1 MGYIIFGLFVLF
13 IYPIFITGIMLGSKA
28 TQIEHLERQVSELRK
43 ELLLSIARLEKKI
56 ASPNSSG
63 DRSETQPVAARP
75 ITSEQK
81 ANGAKVSGDQFDAND
96 PTSHAKA
103 PDNVSQPPATPS
115 YTYAV
120 VSSKAISVF
129 ANRTKSKPRTA
140 QSDAPTSAADL
151 STAPVPA
158 AQNAQPADPSFVD
171 KWLAKAKT
179 WLLTGNLV
187 AKLGLVIL
195 FIGVAFLLKYVAA
208 TITIPI
214 ELRLAGVVAADLGLL
229 AWGWRLRTRRREIG
243 LPVQGTAI
251 AILMLVIFGAHQRY
265 DLIPAG
271 FAFGLLVCLMVFT
284 CLLAV
289 LQNAPWLA
297 AFGITGGFACPL
309 LLSTG
314 QGNHIALFS
323 YYALLNAGVFVLAIK
338 RSWQPLNLLG
348 FAFTFVVGTAWGVLR
363 YTPEN
368 YPSAQGFLILFFLCY
383 VAISLAFAH
392 RQQAR
397 LKNYVDVT
405 LVLGTPLLAFGLQVG
420 LVKDKPFGL
429 ALSTLALGGFYLA
442 VALVLLKRG
451 RERWRV
457 MLEAYAALGVI
468 FGTLAI
474 PFALDAR
481 WTSAA
486 WALEGAGFV
495 WLGLRWRRVL
505 VWIFGLMLQFGAGL
519 SFIVA
524 ATELTPYAATS
535 AHLWLGCLL
544 LAASG
549 FAVALSLRKHAN
561 ESDGLIMLAESFLTL
576 SAIWLLAGCWT
587 EAIVRTGG
595 GALANW
601 LVAGALFTALLLY
614 GVSVRLSWPMA
625 RQPAYAAQIAG
636 AVALGVVSARGWSW
650 TTMFE
655 ANHDA
660 PLLGVVMLTAAA
672 CATAHLARSAQPAQ
686 ADSTQPDATQV
697 YPTQSPPTFS
707 SAMLLWAAIWWF
719 GPAINIAAG
728 RLMAYLPQDLGSP
741 TARWTALYALG
752 VAATAIA
759 AMYLASRLAWPQ
771 LRRSAF
777 VCWAMLVLV
786 TADILH
792 TLYETR
798 TLPQPA
804 SWLAWAL
811 LWSSGEFLMARWSR
825 SGPELGRGT
834 LKLLHLLRNGGP
846 WLALWP
852 TGAILIDGWLIA
864 PPPDPYE
871 LTQDSWLTD
880 AAWSNYLPTWIM
892 MLALVFLLRRSQAER
907 WPAAPLADWYRTRV
921 IPGATTLMVVL
932 AVLWNL
938 KHDGA
943 MAPLPYL
950 PLLNPLDLT
959 TGFVL
964 MLGASVL
971 RQLSGPAAADAGLRK
986 SLHQQLRLAGLAG
999 AYIWFNLILLRSA
1012 AHYLGIDYRLPD
1024 LAASQVVQSMLSL
1037 VWSASALVL
1046 MRMAARRA
1054 MRRSWWTGAAMLGVV
1069 LLKLFVV
1076 DLDNSGSIA
1085 RVVSFVGVGLLLLL
1099 VGYFAPYPKTGQ
1111 RPPVTPPTAPA

>member
-1 MGYIIFGLFVLF
+1 
-13 IYPIFITGIMLGSKA
+13 MLGSKA

-43 ELLLSIARLEKKI
+43 ELLVSIDRLEKRF

-63 DRSETQPVAARP
+63 DQPETPPVPAP
-75 ITSEQK
+75 STTSEQD
-81 ANGAKVSGDQFDAND
+81 ANGTKVSEDQFDPND
-96 PTSHAKA
+96 LALHAKA
-103 PDNVSQPPATPS
+103 PENVTEPPATPS
-115 YTYAV
+115 YTYSV
-120 VSSKAISVF
+120 TSSQAISVF

-140 QSDAPTSAADL
+140 QPSAATEVADL
-151 STAPVPA
+151 PAAPVPA
-158 AQNAQPADPSFVD
+158 ARNAQPAGPSFVD
-171 KWLAKAKT
+171 RWLATTKT

-229 AWGWRLRTRRREIG
+229 VWGWRLRTRRREIG

-265 DLIPAG
+265 DLIHAG
-271 FAFGLLVCLMVFT
+271 FAFGLLVCLTVFT

-297 AFGITGGFACPL
+297 AFGIAGGFACPL

-314 QGNHIALFS
+314 QGKHIALFS
-323 YYALLNAGVFVLAIK
+323 YYALLNAGVFALAIT
-338 RSWQPLNLLG
+338 RSWRPLNLLG

-368 YPSAQGFLILFFLCY
+368 YLSAQGFLILFFLCY

-392 RQQAR
+392 QQQAR
-397 LKNYVDVT
+397 LKNYVDAT

-442 VALVLLKRG
+442 TALVLLKRG
-451 RERWRV
+451 RERWGV

-505 VWIFGLMLQFGAGL
+505 VWIFGLLLQFGAGL
-519 SFIVA
+519 SFIAA
-524 ATELTPYAATS
+524 ATDLTPYAATS

-549 FAVALSLRKHAN
+549 FAVALGLRKHAN

-587 EAIVRTGG
+587 EAIVRTRG

-636 AVALGVVSARGWSW
+636 AVALGVVSAPGWSW

-655 ANHDA
+655 ANRDA
-660 PLLGVVMLTAAA
+660 PLVGVVMLAAA
-672 CATAHLARSAQPAQ
+672 AWATAYLARRTQPA
-686 ADSTQPDATQV
+686 ATQAH
-697 YPTQSPPTFS
+697 PTFS

-728 RLMAYLPQDLGSP
+728 RLIAYLPQDLGSP
-741 TARWTALYALG
+741 YARWTALYALG

-759 AMYLASRLAWPQ
+759 AMALAPRLAWPQ

-777 VCWAMLVLV
+777 VCWGMLVLV

-804 SWLAWAL
+804 SWLAWAV

-825 SGPELGRGT
+825 GGPELGRGT
-834 LKLLHLLRNGGP
+834 LKLLHLLRSSGP

-852 TGAILIDGWLIA
+852 VGAILIDGWLIA
-864 PPPDPYE
+864 PAPDPYD
-871 LTQDSWLTD
+871 LTQDSWVTD
-880 AAWSNYLPTWIM
+880 AAWSNYLPTWAM
-892 MLALVFLLRRSQAER
+892 MLALVFLLRRCLAGR
-907 WPAAPLADWYRTRV
+907 WPAAPLADWYRTVV

-932 AVLWNL
+932 AVSWNL

-971 RQLSGPAAADAGLRK
+971 RQLAGPAAADAGLRK
-986 SLHQQLRLAGLAG
+986 SLQQLRLAGLAG

-1069 LLKLFVV
+1069 VLKLFMV

-1111 RPPVTPPTAPA
+1111 RPPATPPTAPA